1 MRILVDSNIFLT
13 LLLKD
18 RGWSEVKTFLDAVYD
33 RGDRIYMS
41 IIQLNEIL
49 TPLYR
54 YGLDDKID
62 VIKEEFSKLKIKFV
76 DVNRRIS
83 ELAALYRAKY
93 KTIEDRW
100 LSLADALILA
110 TAVVS
115 EVQTLYTIDL
125 DFINIDILNI
135 ASPIG
140 TIEEWILKYG
150 TERQRRLLKE
160 KRG

>member
-1 MRILVDSNIFLT
+1 MKILVDSNIFLT
-13 LLLKD
+13 LILKD
-18 RGWSEVKTFLDAVYD
+18 RGWSDVKTFLDSIYD

-62 VIKEEFSKLKIKFV
+62 VIKGEFSKFKIKFV
-76 DVNRRIS
+76 NVDRKIS
-83 ELAALYRAKY
+83 ELAAIYRGRY
-93 KTIEDRW
+93 KTIENRW

-115 EVQTLYTIDL
+115 EVETLYTIDI
-125 DFINIDILNI
+125 DFINIDLLNI
-135 ASPIG
+135 SSPIG
-140 TIEEWILKYG
+140 TIEKWILKYG

-160 KRG
+160 KSM